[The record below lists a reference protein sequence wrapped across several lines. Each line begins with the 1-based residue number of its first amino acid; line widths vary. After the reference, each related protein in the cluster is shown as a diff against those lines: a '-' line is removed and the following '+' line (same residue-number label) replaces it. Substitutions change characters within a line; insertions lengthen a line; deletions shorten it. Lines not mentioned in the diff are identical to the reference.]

1 MTTILRGVIRN
12 FSLKKWEGERKRE
25 VGSRWRCLVGVLNQR
40 QKRQRD
46 PRRQATALWVG
57 WGRLPPPLPLVFPKS
72 REVGQNPS
80 QTSPQ
85 IPHPTYA
92 YGLESMN
99 HNGDVPSSRCPKHP
113 SQPPFTGFCSACLL
127 ERLSTA
133 PARCFPSPSPVAAA
147 AEISTEIPQPRVRT
161 TLLYLFQ
168 LDDDQEDQGQ
178 QVRVDQE
185 DEQGRQLQ
193 RKRSLRQSCEWIVCC
208 DATADSRQSWDGSA
222 DAPPPNSNP
231 IIRARGFVTR
241 PAQML
246 RRSLSESWRHARSRP
261 AVPTNAASVSSA
273 GMDSEI
279 SLGGDSS
286 SIHAA
291 AAAPRQ
297 SSLFKR
303 LYRLGRSR
311 SVHCSSP
318 QIRSLDTGT
327 LRFHLTPLTRNSST
341 STRLSIANKIQG
353 RRLNLFDFFANQRQ
367 QL

>member
-1 MTTILRGVIRN
+1 
-12 FSLKKWEGERKRE
+12 
-25 VGSRWRCLVGVLNQR
+25 
-40 QKRQRD
+40 
-46 PRRQATALWVG
+46 
-57 WGRLPPPLPLVFPKS
+57 
-72 REVGQNPS
+72 
-80 QTSPQ
+80 
-85 IPHPTYA
+85 
-92 YGLESMN
+92 MN
-99 HNGDVPSSRCPKHP
+99 HNGAGPGDLPSSRCPKHP

-133 PARCFPSPSPVAAA
+133 RFPSPIAAG

-168 LDDDQEDQGQ
+168 LDDDDDDAEAPTVGEQGQGGSEQDDDQGQ
-178 QVRVDQE
+178 ARVDQE
-185 DEQGRQLQ
+185 DEQGQGRQLQ

-222 DAPPPNSNP
+222 SASAAAPPNATALPNSNP
-231 IIRARGFVTR
+231 IIRGFVTR

-261 AVPTNAASVSSA
+261 AVPINAAGSRSVSSA

-279 SLGGDSS
+279 SLGD
-286 SIHAA
+286 SIHADTHN
-291 AAAPRQ
+291 AAPRQ
-297 SSLFKR
+297 SSLLKR

-318 QIRSLDTGT
+318 QIRSVDTGT
-327 LRFHLTPLTRNSST
+327 LRFHLTPLRRSS
-341 STRLSIANKIQG
+341 SSRRSIANKIQG
-353 RRLNLFDFFANQRQ
+353 RRLNLFAGGNFFANQRQ